1 MEDKTMKIM
10 SYNTLHCMDY
20 PNRRIDFEA
29 TANVIKKYG
38 ADIVG
43 LNEMRGEG
51 THRDYTA
58 QTEKLS
64 ELTGM
69 EHYYFAKAIDLPAG
83 PYGNAFLSKYPI
95 KSVKTVPVVDPKP
108 EMMLKQGYES
118 RCLLVAELECGL
130 RVLVIHFGLNRDE
143 QENALKVVL
152 ENIRDEKCIL
162 MGDFNIRPDNDLL
175 LPIKERMKDTAD
187 YFEKPLYSYPSD
199 APRVKI
205 DYIFVSPDIEV
216 VSADIPEIEV
226 SDHRPH
232 IAEIK

>member
-1 MEDKTMKIM
+1 MKIM

-69 EHYYFAKAIDLPAG
+69 NYYFAYALEGHNADKHYCLFHYFFAG
-83 PYGNAFLSKYPI
+83 VYEGCKNLCQSKH
-95 KSVKTVPVVDPKP
+95 S
-108 EMMLKQGYES
+108 
-118 RCLLVAELECGL
+118 
-130 RVLVIHFGLNRDE
+130 
-143 QENALKVVL
+143 
-152 ENIRDEKCIL
+152 
-162 MGDFNIRPDNDLL
+162 
-175 LPIKERMKDTAD
+175 
-187 YFEKPLYSYPSD
+187 
-199 APRVKI
+199 
-205 DYIFVSPDIEV
+205 
-216 VSADIPEIEV
+216 
-226 SDHRPH
+226 
-232 IAEIK
+232 